1 MTAAG
6 KKLPLN
12 LGPERPAAPPG
23 GEEGEQSVVG
33 VRTVLADAA
42 RISQASLALDSID
55 GGE

>member
-12 LGPERPAAPPG
+12 LDPERPAAPPG

-42 RISQASLALDSID
+42 RISQVSLALDSLD

>member
-42 RISQASLALDSID
+42 RLSQASLALDSLD